1 MSIARLEI
9 SATGTAYL
17 RYANQRCCCCIKKL
31 VCYKSTDPV
40 VLQDFFVN
48 VKSCTGFLARA
59 DRAIGIHDD
68 WIFECFVNF
77 GIILRRIEFRQNGTG
92 NCAVQ
97 MDVYLLLTVRAHGN
111 AVCAGEACD
120 LQKLRHTACTG
131 RIRIQDADSLRI
143 DQIPE
148 TIAGTFIFAAR
159 NGNGTFG
166 RNLLVALI
174 IQNGQYSSTC
184 RENSI
189 AS

>member
-1 MSIARLEI
+1 MTFTKFVRVDIHLDE
-9 SATGTAYL
+9 
-17 RYANQRCCCCIKKL
+17 
-31 VCYKSTDPV
+31 
-40 VLQDFFVN
+40 FFSV
-48 VKSCTGFLARA
+48 
-59 DRAIGIHDD
+59 
-68 WIFECFVNF
+68 FECFVNF

-143 DQIPE
+143 NQIPE

-174 IQNGQYSSTC
+174 IIGIHRLFKPERAPC